1 MTANILRH
9 SEVRK
14 TEESVFLKAVLQGGF
29 YFNEKDS
36 SLRSMPHH
44 SEGFIPKNLFGLK
57 SISFSKHR
65 AGSHFAQNNERETQ
79 STGTSLYNFTNRKKH
94 DIISQ

>member
-1 MTANILRH
+1 MTANILR
-9 SEVRK
+9 
-14 TEESVFLKAVLQGGF
+14 
-29 YFNEKDS
+29 
-36 SLRSMPHH
+36 H

-79 STGTSLYNFTNRKKH
+79 STGTTLYNFTNRKKH